1 MSKFHNSYIKNCD
14 FRTVPVVDDEYV
26 LIAGIPINSIINEN
40 SARLEGLVVP
50 NGLFIAPNQP
60 QRGGCPAKIIEHT
73 DVDVIAT
80 KVFDQLWKSVL
91 KK

>member
-14 FRTVPVVDDEYV
+14 FRTVPVVGDENV

-40 SARLEGLVVP
+40 SARIEGLVVP

-60 QRGGCPAKIIEHT
+60 QRGGCPAKIIDT
-73 DVDVIAT
+73 TAVDVIGT
-80 KVFDQLWKSVL
+80 KVFYPLWK
-91 KK
+91 